1 MSEKTLPKLCLNMI
15 VKNES
20 RVIRRLLKS
29 VANIIDT
36 YCICDTGSTDN
47 TIELIETFFKERN
60 ISGKIVNEPFRD
72 FGYNRSFALN
82 ECFKMEDVDYILLL
96 DADMILTGSAL
107 NNPTL
112 LKERLVDDVYFLF
125 QGNSRFFYKNARIIK
140 NNGFS
145 YWGVTHEYLKTSPGS
160 TFMNIDKS
168 DLFIEDIGDGGA
180 KSDKHERDIRLLR
193 KGLEDEPNNDRYTF
207 YLANTYRDAGNHEL
221 AIEYYKKRI
230 EIGGWIEEIWQSYYS
245 IGKCYLLMNDSPN
258 AVYYFL
264 EGFQVYPNRIENLY
278 QIVQYYRN
286 NSKNRLAYQYYLIGK
301 KVLEK
306 MGTSNDSLNDF
317 LFLEK
322 DVYEYKLDYEFSIIG
337 YYENP
342 DSISLNN
349 LCMKLLACPIIEN
362 GISLNILKNFK
373 FYVEKISDN
382 KVIMNSELSNII
394 SKIGFDSS
402 EFNTSTPSLCILNN
416 QLVINTRFVNYTIND
431 QGNYFNKEHI
441 ETKNIIS
448 VIDLGTYEMVS
459 EFELGYNDSLD
470 NIYVGL
476 EDVRLF
482 STTDGKILY
491 NANRGLGNSN
501 IKVEHGMIDLGE
513 KTTKNDVLL
522 TFREKENQIEKNWTL
537 FQSEENEIKS
547 VYNWFPLTIGDI
559 QENEFI
565 KTHEQSE
572 LPDFFRYIRGS
583 TNGQVID
590 DEIWFLCH
598 LVSYEDRRYYYH
610 IMVVLDRTTFVVKKY
625 SNIFTFEK
633 EPVEYTL
640 GFVEMGSDLLIGYSI
655 LDKETKYM
663 MVPKDWFTPFHLSNA
678 DYI

>member
-1 MSEKTLPKLCLNMI
+1 MSGKTLPKLCLNMI

-20 RVIRRLLKS
+20 NVIRRLLNS
-29 VANIIDT
+29 VVKIIDT

-47 TIELIETFFKERN
+47 TIEIIESFFKERN
-60 ISGKIVNEPFRD
+60 ISGKIVHEPFRD
-72 FGYNRSFALN
+72 FGHNRSFALN
-82 ECFKMEDVDYILLL
+82 ECFKMKEVDYILLM
-96 DADMILTGSAL
+96 DADMILTGSAI

-112 LKERLVDDVYFLF
+112 LKERLIDDVYFLF
-125 QGNSRFFYKNARIIK
+125 QGNSRFLYKNARIIK
-140 NNGFS
+140 NKGFS

-160 TFMNIDKS
+160 TFMNIEKS
-168 DLFIEDIGDGGA
+168 ELFIEDIGDGGA
-180 KSDKHERDIRLLR
+180 KSDKCERDIRLLK

-207 YLANTYRDAGNHEL
+207 YLANTYRDAGKHEL

-230 EIGGWIEEIWQSYYS
+230 EIGGWIEEVWQSYYC
-245 IGKCYLLMNDSPN
+245 IGKCYLSMNDYPN
-258 AVYYFL
+258 ALYHFL
-264 EGFQVYPNRIENLY
+264 EGFQVYPKRIENLY
-278 QIVQYYRN
+278 QVVQYYRN
-286 NSKNRLAYQYYLIGK
+286 NSKNRLAYQYYVMAK
-301 KVLEK
+301 RVLDIN
-306 MGTSNDSLNDF
+306 GASNDF

-322 DVYEYKLDYEFSIIG
+322 DIYEYKLDYEFSIIG

-342 DSISLNN
+342 DSISLKN

-362 GISLNILKNFK
+362 GISLNILKNYK

-382 KVIMNSELSNII
+382 KVTMNSQLSNII
-394 SKIGFDSS
+394 SKIGFHYN

-416 QLVINTRFVNYTIND
+416 QLIINTRFVNYTIDD
-431 QGNYFNKEHI
+431 QGNYFNKQHI
-441 ETKNIIS
+441 ETKNIIT
-448 VIDLGTYEMVS
+448 VIDLATYEMVS
-459 EFELGYNDSLD
+459 EFELGYNGSLD
-470 NIYVGL
+470 NLYVGL

-482 STTDGKILY
+482 STSDGKILY

-501 IKVEHGMIDLGE
+501 IKVEHGFIDLGE

-522 TFREKENQIEKNWTL
+522 RFREKENQIEKNWTL
-537 FQSEENEIKS
+537 FQTEDNEIKS
-547 VYNWFPLTIGDI
+547 VYHWFPLTIGDI

-565 KTHEQSE
+565 KTHQQSE

-610 IMVVLDRTTFVVKKY
+610 IMIILDKTTFVVKKY
-625 SNIFTFEK
+625 SPIFTFEK

-663 MVPKDWFTPFHLSNA
+663 MVPKDWFTPMK
-678 DYI
+678 I